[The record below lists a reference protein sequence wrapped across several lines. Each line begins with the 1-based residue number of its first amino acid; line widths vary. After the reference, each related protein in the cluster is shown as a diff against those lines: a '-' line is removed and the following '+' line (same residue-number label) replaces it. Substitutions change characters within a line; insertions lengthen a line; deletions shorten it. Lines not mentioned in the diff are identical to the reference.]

1 MISDAFSNLL
11 LENKEHFLIPG
22 EVVASV
28 QESNSLEHAFIL
40 LTTVKYS
47 SIPVLDNH
55 SKFKGMLTM
64 PLITETMLGLN
75 NLSFENLR
83 KLTVKDVMQTDVVT
97 IRDPYNIEETLHLL
111 VDHPYLPVISDE
123 GEFTGIVT
131 RREMMKSFNRV
142 AHNIEKEYQI
152 EPITAETTQKGQ

>member
-1 MISDAFSNLL
+1 MISDAFQNLL

-22 EVVASV
+22 EMVASV
-28 QESNSLEHAFIL
+28 QENNSLEHAFIL

-64 PLITETMLGLN
+64 PLITETMLGLDH
-75 NLSFENLR
+75 LSFDNLR
-83 KLTVKDVMQTDVVT
+83 KMTVQDVMKKDVVT
-97 IRDPYNIEETLHLL
+97 IKDPYDIEETLHLL
-111 VDHPYLPVISDE
+111 VDHPYLPVLSDD

-142 AHNIEKEYQI
+142 AHNIEKEYRI
-152 EPITAETTQKGQ
+152 EALPIEKQQD